1 MVTSRWL
8 QVEIFLC
15 KIWRKVIKQGKGEVV
30 IVSLER
36 QMMLVVLTRRSQMEH
51 GSISSHLIRSYKT
64 PVVKFVQRHRHDFRE
79 PLSKYTSLCS
89 AHFESS
95 CYERKYIG
103 LLISE
108 SKMQFILRKG
118 AVPTIDSVSSEREEI
133 LTERD
138 KRQVSLVYSLRIN
151 SYFVRR
157 YMYMG
162 RDKRQV
168 SLVYRL

>member
-1 MVTSRWL
+1 MMTSRWL
-8 QVEIFLC
+8 QVEIVYVNMAEGNEA
-15 KIWRKVIKQGKGEVV
+15 RKRGGRYCVAGVPNDVSCTNSTFTNGIRMHQFPSNPVV
-30 IVSLER
+30 RR
-36 QMMLVVLTRRSQMEH
+36 QW
-51 GSISSHLIRSYKT
+51 
-64 PVVKFVQRHRHDFRE
+64 VKFVQRHRHDFRE

-108 SKMQFILRKG
+108 GKMQFILRKG

-138 KRQVSLVYSLRIN
+138 KRQGSLVYSL
-151 SYFVRR
+151 
-157 YMYMG
+157 
-162 RDKRQV
+162 
-168 SLVYRL
+168 

>member
-1 MVTSRWL
+1 MA
-8 QVEIFLC
+8 EGNEA
-15 KIWRKVIKQGKGEVV
+15 RKRGGRYCVAGAPND
-30 IVSLER
+30 VSC
-36 QMMLVVLTRRSQMEH
+36 TNSTFTN
-51 GSISSHLIRSYKT
+51 GIRMHQFPSN
-64 PVVKFVQRHRHDFRE
+64 PVVRRQWVKCVQRHRHDFRE

-138 KRQVSLVYSLRIN
+138 KRQVSLVYSL
-151 SYFVRR
+151 
-157 YMYMG
+157 
-162 RDKRQV
+162 
-168 SLVYRL
+168 

>member
-1 MVTSRWL
+1 MA
-8 QVEIFLC
+8 EGNEA
-15 KIWRKVIKQGKGEVV
+15 RKRGGRYCVAGAPNDVSCTNSTFTNGIRMHQFPSNPVV
-30 IVSLER
+30 RR
-36 QMMLVVLTRRSQMEH
+36 QW
-51 GSISSHLIRSYKT
+51 
-64 PVVKFVQRHRHDFRE
+64 VKFVQRHRHDFRE

-108 SKMQFILRKG
+108 SKMLFILRKG
-118 AVPTIDSVSSEREEI
+118 AVPTIDSVSLEREEI

-162 RDKRQV
+162 RDKKQV
-168 SLVYRL
+168 ILVYSL